1 MTVEEILDTALCFA
15 GRSLTEGEETALS
28 SLCQEAARLWES
40 RLREDVT
47 PEDCAASFRLA
58 CAWTALGSFTA
69 AMQSGAPSAFSVGDL
84 SVSQGAD
91 TDAAAKSLL
100 AQAET
105 LMRPYT
111 TDSAFA
117 FLEVM
122 G

>member
-28 SLCQEAARLWES
+28 SLCREAQRLWEG
-40 RLREDVT
+40 RLREGLT
-47 PEDCAASFRLA
+47 PADCEASLRLA

-100 AQAET
+100 SQAET